1 MQITKARVLRV
12 ALIAMGAL
20 AALFLTVSIGHGLI
34 YRNRIYPGVR
44 IDGLDVGG
52 LSVEDAAAKADRFFT
67 PTDDIKFA
75 FKDKQ
80 WPIDLKEIGAKV
92 KAVKSAKLAF
102 TVGRRHG
109 LSADLGERYHAWASG
124 IGLPVEWSIDRI
136 KTTAALKKMAKVIDQ
151 PPQDAQLLISQKN
164 VSIQPHRDG
173 RRLLY
178 RESVKRI
185 ETRLSRETTEIPL
198 AVKVEV
204 PAKTTEA
211 IKKLK
216 VEKLMSEFSTS
227 LASGDSGRRHNIQL
241 AMDKLDGTYVPPG
254 TVFSFNNVVGPRTRK
269 AGFTDAPVIERGQLV
284 QGIGGGIC
292 QVATTL
298 YNAAMI
304 SGLPITSRSVHSNFI
319 SHYPAGRDATVV
331 DGAVDFKFR
340 NDTDGTLVIKTQ
352 VTSNAT
358 IFRIYGPNTGR
369 VNWFSEPEFLDLTP
383 YSSKTETDSA
393 LPAGAKIRDQVGV
406 DGRTVKV
413 RRKVTVNGKVLIDE
427 TIVSRYTP
435 RQEVIKVGPAPPPPP
450 PVETSATPLGQ
461 TTTGTP

>member
-1 MQITKARVLRV
+1 MQITKARVLKV
-12 ALIAMGAL
+12 ALIAIGAL

-44 IDGLDVGG
+44 IQGLDVGG
-52 LSVEDAAAKADRFFT
+52 LTIEDAAVKADRFFA
-67 PTDDIKFA
+67 PTDDIKVA
-75 FKDKQ
+75 FEDRR
-80 WPIDLKEIGAKV
+80 WPIALKDIGARIKSLR
-92 KAVKSAKLAF
+92 SAKQAF
-102 TVGRRHG
+102 MVGRRHG
-109 LSADLGERYHAWASG
+109 LTADLGERYHAWSSG
-124 IGLPVEWSIDRI
+124 VTLPVEWAINRA
-136 KTTAALKKMAKVIDQ
+136 KTTGELMKMAKVIDQ
-151 PPQDAQLLISQKN
+151 PPQDAQLLISLKT

-178 RESVKRI
+178 KESVKRI

-204 PAKTTEA
+204 PAKTTES

-216 VEKLMSEFSTS
+216 VEKLIGEFSTS
-227 LASGDSGRRHNIQL
+227 LASGASGRRHNIQL
-241 AMDKLDGTYVPPG
+241 AMDKLDGTYIPPG
-254 TVFSFNNVVGPRTRK
+254 TVFSFNNTVGPRTRK

-331 DGAVDFKFR
+331 DGAIDFKFR

-369 VNWFSEPEFLDLTP
+369 VNWFSEPEVLGITSF
-383 YSSKTETDSA
+383 SSKTETDSA
-393 LPAGAKIRDQVGV
+393 LPVGAKIRDQVGV

-427 TIVSRYTP
+427 TIISRYTP
-435 RQEVIKVGPAPPPPP
+435 RQEVIKLGPAPPPPP
-450 PVETSATPLGQ
+450 PVETSATPLSQ
-461 TTTGTP
+461 VTTGTP